1 MQLQAPR
8 YAWLNGDLVAWDQCV
23 LHARTQ
29 GAFWGANVFEG
40 LRAYW
45 SATHRELYMFRV
57 AEHLARLQRSMKS
70 VRLELGYSE
79 RELGDA
85 CLELVRANDFR
96 EDVHICVVP
105 YFGMAPGFDPM
116 CHTEDTGVH
125 ITALPKA
132 RSDAFERGISVA
144 TSSWRRISD
153 DTMPPRIKSGANY
166 LNNRLAHQ
174 EAVRNGYTTALI
186 LNQRGSI
193 AEAPGACVMML
204 RDGKLVTPPST
215 CGALEGITVA
225 TVADLAREDFGLIV
239 EEREIDRTELYVA
252 DEVFLCGT
260 LAEIQ
265 PVLSIDRLP
274 VGDGLRGPLTRRLQ
288 ERFDQAVRG
297 ESARESWTTPV
308 YSPMPVNGVVGHASV
323 GDR

>member
-1 MQLQAPR
+1 MQSPAPR
-8 YAWLNGDLVAWDQCV
+8 YAWLNGEIVAWDQCV

-45 SATHRELYMFRV
+45 SATRGQLYVFRMD
-57 AEHLARLQRSMKS
+57 AHLARLQRSMKS
-70 VRLELGYSE
+70 VRLELAYSE

-85 CLELVRANDFR
+85 CLELVRANELR
-96 EDVHICVVP
+96 EDLHICIVP
-105 YFGMAPGFDPM
+105 YFGMGPGFDPM
-116 CHTEDTGVH
+116 CHTDDTGVH

-132 RSDAFERGISVA
+132 RSDAFGRGISVA
-144 TSSWRRISD
+144 ISSWRRISD

-215 CGALEGITVA
+215 SGALEGITLA
-225 TVADLAREDFGLIV
+225 TVADLARQDCGVTV
-239 EEREIDRTELYVA
+239 EEREIDRTELYIA

-265 PVLSIDRLP
+265 PVVSIDGLP
-274 VGDGLRGPLTRRLQ
+274 VGDGRRGPLTLQ
-288 ERFDQAVRG
+288 LQKRFDQLVRG
-297 ESARESWTTPV
+297 ESARESWVTPV
-308 YSPMPVNGVVGHASV
+308 YSPVSVNGVAG
-323 GDR
+323 GR